1 MKFLTLPAKPLLR
14 KLVLAGVLSL
24 LLALIS
30 VLFSVRF
37 LYSPISA
44 LNGFTNSDSTTESV
58 LIEVTLGSSLS
69 RVTNELSELDYIKYP
84 SLFKLLARLQG
95 VENAIKAGEYEL
107 RAGLSP
113 ASLLAKMVEGETV
126 QYRVTLLEGW
136 TFNQALEAIW
146 ASEKISSRLGALSTE
161 EITERMMLAADHPEG
176 MLFPDTYFYTKGTT
190 DLELLQRANSR
201 LNQVLNEAWSS
212 RLGALP
218 YESEYEALI
227 MASVIEK
234 ESANNSE
241 RGDIAGVFIRRL
253 ELGMRL
259 QSDPTII
266 YGMGEAYDGNIRR
279 QDIMTE
285 TAYNTYRIDGLPPTP
300 IALAG
305 LESITA
311 ALNPLPSDYLYFV
324 SKGDGSHYFSSS
336 LEEHNQAVT
345 RYQRQAI
352 SNDTQPGLGPRD

>member
-1 MKFLTLPAKPLLR
+1 M
-14 KLVLAGVLSL
+14 VVAGVLFSV
-24 LLALIS
+24 LALIS

-37 LYSPISA
+37 LYSSISSLDTLSA
-44 LNGFTNSDSTTESV
+44 AGSATEPV
-58 LIEVTLGSSLS
+58 LIEVAAGSSLS
-69 RVTNELSELDYIKYP
+69 RITEELNELGYLQYP
-84 SLFKLLARLQG
+84 LLFKLLARVQG
-95 VENAIKAGEYEL
+95 VENTIQAGEYEL
-107 RAGLSP
+107 RGGLSP
-113 ASLLAKMVEGETV
+113 ASLLAKMVRGETV

-136 TFNQALEAIW
+136 TFMQALEAIW
-146 ASEKISSRLGALSTE
+146 ASEKISSRLESLSIE
-161 EITERMMLAADHPEG
+161 EIAEQMMVEVEHPEG
-176 MLFPDTYFYTKGTT
+176 MLFPDTYFYTKDTT
-190 DLELLQRANSR
+190 DLELLQRANRR
-201 LNQVLNEAWSS
+201 LNSVLDAAWNS

-227 MASVIEK
+227 LASVIEK

-241 RGDIAGVFIRRL
+241 RGHIAGVFIRRL

-279 QDIMTE
+279 QDITTE

-305 LESITA
+305 SESITA

-324 SKGDGSHYFSSS
+324 SKGDGSHYFSST
-336 LEEHNQAVT
+336 LEEHNQAV
-345 RYQRQAI
+345 REYQIQAI
-352 SNDTQPGLGPRD
+352 TQ